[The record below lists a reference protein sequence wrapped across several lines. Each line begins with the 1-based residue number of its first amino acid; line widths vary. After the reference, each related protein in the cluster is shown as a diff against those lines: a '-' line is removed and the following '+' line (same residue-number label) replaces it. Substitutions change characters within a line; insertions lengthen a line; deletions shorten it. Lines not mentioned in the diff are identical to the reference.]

1 MAGSISQSEAARRA
15 GVSRAAIQK
24 HLASGRIVSDGNKVD
39 IASFDVWMACR
50 TDLQPGVQPATP
62 EVAVEVAVQREPIEA
77 PKTAATRFINENGA
91 PYQTPEAVRIKENYN
106 ALLKQLEYDQ
116 KSGKVVEAALV
127 TKAVGEEYA
136 RIRTRLLAIPAE
148 QAPALH
154 RCKTV
159 AELQDR
165 LLTLITRVL
174 EELTSDG
181 DPDPSRR

>member
-39 IASFDVWMACR
+39 LASFEVWMACR
-50 TDLQPGVQPATP
+50 SDLQPGVQPATP
-62 EVAVEVAVQREPIEA
+62 PVAVPGQPSEA
-77 PKTAATRFINENGA
+77 PETAAAHLINENGA
-91 PYQTPEAVRIKENYN
+91 PYQTPEAIRIKENYN
-106 ALLKQLEYDQ
+106 ALLKQLEYDL

-136 RIRTRLLAIPAE
+136 RVRTRLLAIPAE

-181 DPDPSRR
+181 DPDPGRS

>member
-39 IASFDVWMACR
+39 LASFEVWMACR

-62 EVAVEVAVQREPIEA
+62 PVAVPVAAYGQPSEA
-77 PKTAATRFINENGA
+77 PEAAAARLINENGA
-91 PYQTPEAVRIKENYN
+91 PYQTPEAIRIKENYN
-106 ALLKQLEYDQ
+106 ALLKQLEYDL

-136 RIRTRLLAIPAE
+136 RVRTRLLAIPAE

-181 DPDPSRR
+181 DPDPGRS